1 MNKVLLLLSCSVLL
15 SGCQLFSRKHNA
27 GVAVEVNGYTLEYRE
42 LNELTAGSSGEDSA
56 ALADAFIRQWA
67 TEILMYDKA
76 KNKVDNKSLEDLVED
91 YRRSLYTYA
100 YEQYLVSHMPK
111 QVPQAEIDSFYAT
124 HQDRFIL
131 TDNILKGL
139 FLIVPNGTPD
149 LEKVKKYMQSLDE
162 ENIERIEKYA
172 YRYAT
177 GYELFIEDWKSMEE
191 LLFWIPVAKNNLSKL
206 IKQNRQVVASDSIST
221 YILQVTEE
229 CVAGEVM
236 PVEYARAEIENVLLH
251 EKKLEY
257 IQSERERIYEDAVR
271 FKKVKFYEE
280 AR

>member
-91 YRRSLYTYA
+91 YRRSLYAYA

-111 QVPQAEIDSFYAT
+111 HVPQAEIDSFYAT

-229 CVAGEVM
+229 CESGEVM

>member
-1 MNKVLLLLSCSVLL
+1 
-15 SGCQLFSRKHNA
+15 
-27 GVAVEVNGYTLEYRE
+27 
-42 LNELTAGSSGEDSA
+42 
-56 ALADAFIRQWA
+56 
-67 TEILMYDKA
+67 
-76 KNKVDNKSLEDLVED
+76 
-91 YRRSLYTYA
+91 
-100 YEQYLVSHMPK
+100 
-111 QVPQAEIDSFYAT
+111 
-124 HQDRFIL
+124 
-131 TDNILKGL
+131 L

-229 CVAGEVM
+229 CESGEVM